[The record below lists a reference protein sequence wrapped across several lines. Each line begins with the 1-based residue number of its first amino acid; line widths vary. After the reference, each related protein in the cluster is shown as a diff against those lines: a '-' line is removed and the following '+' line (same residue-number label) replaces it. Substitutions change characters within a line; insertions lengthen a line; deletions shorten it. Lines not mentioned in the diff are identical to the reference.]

1 MDRVKAAKRRER
13 DMIYRLLALNIDGTL
28 LQKNGKIPKGTR
40 EAIDFVKRKGVYVT
54 LFTSR
59 NFQSAHKIAKSLKL
73 DSILVTHSGSFISA
87 SLDKPFIQKRLS
99 EEKTFNMVQVL
110 EHFECNIRISHERF
124 SIGNRER
131 NTSNLIA
138 RTVLSSTDP
147 LFYPV
152 QFVDSLGDTLR
163 DQPVAAPK
171 IDVVFT
177 SRGEKERALK
187 TLRKAFEDAEYIEC
201 DGGKV
206 EILPP
211 HVSKLRGLQLLG
223 EHLGIEL
230 NEMVAIGDSLEDL
243 DVIESVGLGVA
254 MGDAPVELKKAADWI
269 TRSNSENGVEYMIKE
284 HFRKQFP
291 LPFLKN
297 HSQVNK
303 W

>member
-1 MDRVKAAKRRER
+1 V
-13 DMIYRLLALNIDGTL
+13 IYRLLALNIDGTL

-40 EAIDFVKRKGVYVT
+40 EAIEFVKRKGVYVT

-59 NFQSAHKIAKSLKL
+59 HFQSAHKIAKSLKL
-73 DSILVTHSGSFISA
+73 DSILITHSGAFISA
-87 SLDKPFIQKRLS
+87 SLDKPLVQKRLS
-99 EEKTFNMVQVL
+99 EEKTFNIVQVL
-110 EHFECNIRISHERF
+110 EHFECNVRISHERF

-131 NTSNLIA
+131 NTPNLIA
-138 RTVLSSTDP
+138 RTVLSSSDP

-152 QFVDSLGDTLR
+152 QFVDSLGDALR

-171 IDVVFT
+171 IDVVFA
-177 SRGEKERALK
+177 SRGERERALK
-187 TLRKAFEDAEYIEC
+187 TLKKAFENVEYIES
-201 DGGKV
+201 GGGRV
-206 EILPP
+206 EILPL

-243 DVIESVGLGVA
+243 DVIAGVGLGVA
-254 MGDAPVELKKAADWI
+254 MGDAPIPLKQAADWI

-297 HSQVNK
+297 HSQVHK

>member
-1 MDRVKAAKRRER
+1 
-13 DMIYRLLALNIDGTL
+13 MIYRLLALNIDGTL
-28 LQKNGKIPKGTR
+28 LQNNGRILKGTR
-40 EAIDFVKRKGVYVT
+40 EAIDFVKRKDVYVT
-54 LFTSR
+54 LFTNR

-73 DSILVTHSGSFISA
+73 DSLLVTHSGAFISA
-87 SLDKPFIQKRLS
+87 SLDKPLVQKRLS
-99 EEKTFNMVQVL
+99 EEKTFNIVQVL

-131 NTSNLIA
+131 NTPNLIA
-138 RTVLSSTDP
+138 RTVLTSTDP

-152 QFVDSLGDTLR
+152 QFVDSLGDILR

-171 IDVVFT
+171 IDIVFQ

-187 TLRKAFEDAEYIEC
+187 TLQKAFADIEYIEC
-201 DGGKV
+201 DTRRI
-206 EILPP
+206 EILPS

-223 EHLGIEL
+223 EHLGIHL
-230 NEMVAIGDSLEDL
+230 NEMVAIGDSLDDL
-243 DVIESVGLGVA
+243 EVIENVGLGVA
-254 MGDAPVELKKAADWI
+254 MGNAPLPLKQAADWI
-269 TRSNSENGVEYMIKE
+269 TRSNSENGVQYMIKE

-297 HSQVNK
+297 HKQAPK

>member
-1 MDRVKAAKRRER
+1 
-13 DMIYRLLALNIDGTL
+13 MIYRLLALNIDGTL
-28 LQKNGKIPKGTR
+28 LQNNGRIPKGTR
-40 EAIDFVKRKGVYVT
+40 EAIDFVKRKDVYVT
-54 LFTSR
+54 LFTNR

-73 DSILVTHSGSFISA
+73 DSLLVTHSGAFISA
-87 SLDKPFIQKRLS
+87 SLDKPLVQKRLS
-99 EEKTFNMVQVL
+99 EEKTFNIVQVL

-131 NTSNLIA
+131 NTPNLIA
-138 RTVLSSTDP
+138 RTVLTSTDP

-152 QFVDSLGDTLR
+152 QFVDSLGDILR

-171 IDVVFT
+171 IDIVFQ

-187 TLRKAFEDAEYIEC
+187 TLQKAFTDIEYIEC
-201 DGGKV
+201 DTRRI
-206 EILPP
+206 EILPL

-223 EHLGIEL
+223 EHLGIHL
-230 NEMVAIGDSLEDL
+230 NEVVAIGDSLDDL
-243 DVIESVGLGVA
+243 EVIENVGLGVA
-254 MGDAPVELKKAADWI
+254 MGNAPLPLKQAADWI
-269 TRSNSENGVEYMIKE
+269 TRSNSENGVQYMIKE

-297 HSQVNK
+297 HKQAPK